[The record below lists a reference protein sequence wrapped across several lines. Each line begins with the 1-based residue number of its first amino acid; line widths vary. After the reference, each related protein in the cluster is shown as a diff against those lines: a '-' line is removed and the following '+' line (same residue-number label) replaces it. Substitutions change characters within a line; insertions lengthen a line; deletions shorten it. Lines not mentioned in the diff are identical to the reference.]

1 MAFVADGL
9 DGAVLGVGRRCGQ
22 PDVVVYSRDRCVE
35 IMMGQGMSRPEAVE
49 CLEFNTF
56 GAWVGDQTPVWVDEM
71 SAEEVHEHFAID
83 SAPEQGRTLVDIPDV
98 EWVEFFR
105 EGLNEDAE

>member
-1 MAFVADGL
+1 MSLGDLLATIGEALLMAFVADGL

-56 GAWVGDQTPVWVDEM
+56 GAWVGY
-71 SAEEVHEHFAID
+71 
-83 SAPEQGRTLVDIPDV
+83 
-98 EWVEFFR
+98 
-105 EGLNEDAE
+105 